1 VTSVPAAPVHPPSP
15 PSVPHSF
22 LDALRRAALA
32 HGFSLDPSQE
42 HVGASFQRL
51 SAELETHETQDW
63 PLLRMLRRPPRIRGI
78 YLWGAVGRGKSFL
91 VDEFYRLTPIARKQ
105 RIHFHRFMQD
115 IHHRLRD
122 LQGQPEPLSII
133 AQQVA
138 RDTRLLCLDEFH
150 ITDIGDAMLMRGLL
164 EGMIESS
171 VVLVTTSNQ
180 HPDDLYQHGLQ
191 RAQFLPAID
200 LIKSNMEV
208 LQLDGG
214 SDYRLRTL
222 EQAGVFHFPL
232 DERARIAL
240 EQAFMGIAGEAGQ
253 SDSSLE
259 IEGRLIEAH
268 RLAPG
273 VAWFEFAQLCDG
285 PRGTADYIEL
295 ARRYHT
301 VVIWGVPRFSREVKE
316 SVRRF
321 TWLVDEFYDRRVK
334 LILAAQAPLETV
346 FSGLP
351 SQPDI
356 DRTLSRLIE
365 MQTTQY
371 LTQPHLA

>member
-1 VTSVPAAPVHPPSP
+1 MSSVPAAPVHPSH
-15 PSVPHSF
+15 PSVPHSL
-22 LDALRRAALA
+22 LDGLRQAAQA

-42 HVGASFQRL
+42 RVAASFERL
-51 SAELETHETQDW
+51 STELEENEAQDW
-63 PLLRMLRRPPRIRGI
+63 PLLRMLRRPPRVRGI
-78 YLWGAVGRGKSFL
+78 YLWGGVGRGKSFL
-91 VDEFYRLTPIARKQ
+91 MDEFHRLTPIARKQ

-164 EGMIESS
+164 EGMVQSS

-180 HPDDLYQHGLQ
+180 RPDDLYQHGLQ

-200 LIKSNMEV
+200 LIKSSMEV
-208 LQLDGG
+208 LQLDGS
-214 SDYRLRTL
+214 SDYRLRAL
-222 EQAGVFHFPL
+222 EQAGVLHFPL
-232 DERARIAL
+232 DERARTAI
-240 EQAFMGIAGEAGQ
+240 EQAFTGIAGEAGQ
-253 SDSSLE
+253 TDSALE
-259 IEGRLIEAH
+259 VEGRVIQVQ

-285 PRGTADYIEL
+285 PRGAADYIEL

-301 VVIWGVPRFSREVKE
+301 VVVWGVPVFSPEMKE

-334 LILAAQAPLETV
+334 LILAAEAPLEMV
-346 FSGLP
+346 FRGLP
-351 SQPDI
+351 SQPDT

-371 LTQPHLA
+371 LAQPHLA

>member
-1 VTSVPAAPVHPPSP
+1 
-15 PSVPHSF
+15 
-22 LDALRRAALA
+22 
-32 HGFSLDPSQE
+32 
-42 HVGASFQRL
+42 
-51 SAELETHETQDW
+51 
-63 PLLRMLRRPPRIRGI
+63 
-78 YLWGAVGRGKSFL
+78 
-91 VDEFYRLTPIARKQ
+91 
-105 RIHFHRFMQD
+105 
-115 IHHRLRD
+115 
-122 LQGQPEPLSII
+122 
-133 AQQVA
+133 
-138 RDTRLLCLDEFH
+138 LCLDEFH

-180 HPDDLYQHGLQ
+180 QPDDLYQHGLQ

-200 LIKSNMEV
+200 LIKSSMEV
-208 LQLDGG
+208 LQLEGG
-214 SDYRLRTL
+214 NDYRLRTL

-232 DERARIAL
+232 DDRSRTAL
-240 EQAFMGIAGEAGQ
+240 EQAFTVIAGEIGQ
-253 SDSSLE
+253 TDSSLE
-259 IEGRLIEAH
+259 IEGRLIEAQ

-273 VAWFEFAQLCDG
+273 VAWFEFTQLCDG

-301 VVIWGVPRFSREVKE
+301 VVIWGVPRLSPEMKE

-334 LILAAQAPLETV
+334 LILAAQTPLETM
-346 FSGLP
+346 FSSLQ

>member
-1 VTSVPAAPVHPPSP
+1 M
-15 PSVPHSF
+15 PHHF
-22 LDALRRAALA
+22 LDELRRVARA
-32 HGFSLDPSQE
+32 HGFSPDLAQE
-42 HVGASFQRL
+42 RIAASFERL
-51 SAELETHETQDW
+51 SADLDAIESKER
-63 PLLRMLRRPPRIRGI
+63 PLLRLLRRPPRIPGI

-91 VDEFYRLTPIARKQ
+91 MDEFYRLAPLARKQ

-133 AQQVA
+133 ARQVA

-164 EGMIESS
+164 DGLFESN

-180 HPDDLYQHGLQ
+180 HPDALYEHGLQ
-191 RAQFLPAID
+191 RAQFRPAID
-200 LIKSNMEV
+200 LIKQNMEV

-222 EQAGVFHFPL
+222 ERAGVFHFPL
-232 DERARIAL
+232 DERARAAL
-240 EQAFMGIAGEAGQ
+240 EKAFIGIAGEPGTPDAA
-253 SDSSLE
+253 LE
-259 IEGRLIEAH
+259 IEGRLIQAQ

-301 VVIWGVPRFSREVKE
+301 VVIWGVPVLLATMAER
-316 SVRRF
+316 VRRF

-334 LILAAQAPLETV
+334 LILAAEAPLP
-346 FSGLP
+346 GLFDRLA
-351 SQPDI
+351 SRPDI
-356 DRTLSRLIE
+356 DRTLSRLVE
-365 MQTTQY
+365 MQTAQY